1 MFLRFAFCFISRH
14 FCSWNLSITAANNA
28 WGGFSLGRGVMECKK
43 EVVRMM
49 VRNGA
54 VLMRGR
60 EKGGRQTKKGI
71 DRCGCRFS
79 KGFGWLLKFFRYAS
93 NLAK

>member
-28 WGGFSLGRGVMECKK
+28 WGGSSLGRGVMECRK
-43 EVVRMM
+43 EAARMM

-54 VLMRGR
+54 ILMRG
-60 EKGGRQTKKGI
+60 GGRNEGGKRTKGCGGVMAGGREGKKVV
-71 DRCGCRFS
+71 DRQR
-79 KGFGWLLKFFRYAS
+79 RV
-93 NLAK
+93 